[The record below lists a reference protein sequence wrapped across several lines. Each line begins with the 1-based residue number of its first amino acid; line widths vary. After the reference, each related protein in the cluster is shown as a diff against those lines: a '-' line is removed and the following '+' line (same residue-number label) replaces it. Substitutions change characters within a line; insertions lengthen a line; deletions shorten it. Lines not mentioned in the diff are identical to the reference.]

1 MGYTNRIISRYSL
14 EEDFHK
20 TVANFLKNASNKI
33 VWNEDAATIS
43 SQMIAA
49 TGNFP
54 DLSFNIL
61 QDFLLRYRV
70 PSSTNTARKQVSFI
84 IQHEDFNTAFID
96 SLQSFSTAST
106 LSLDNLTDRTLRFKI
121 ATNNNCIFI
130 SVNNNLNM
138 FFIKTNNFI
147 GASVATSETSSPL
160 TSNFGLKIKKTGE
173 SEWKTYTQINRLQY
187 LYNQHDTQE
196 LEIIRN
202 KVFLEPDTL
211 SQKGIIINNIFDC
224 SYFNSPGSV
233 IDLNQQKYYV
243 LDEYT
248 LMKIEQE
255 EDNEL

>member
-20 TVANFLKNASNKI
+20 TVANFLNNASNKI

-70 PSSTNTARKQVSFI
+70 PSDTSAARKQVSFI

-96 SLQSFSTAST
+96 SLQSLSTAST
-106 LSLDNLTDRTLRFKI
+106 LSLDDLTDRTLRFKI

-130 SVNNNLNM
+130 SVNNNLNI

-160 TSNFGLKIKKTGE
+160 TSNFGLKIKKQEKVNGKLILKLTVY
-173 SEWKTYTQINRLQY
+173 SIYIIKMILK
-187 LYNQHDTQE
+187 NQKL
-196 LEIIRN
+196 LEIKRFQN
-202 KVFLEPDTL
+202 QTTPHKKELL
-211 SQKGIIINNIFDC
+211 LIIYLIALILIAL
-224 SYFNSPGSV
+224 GALL
-233 IDLNQQKYYV
+233 I
-243 LDEYT
+243 
-248 LMKIEQE
+248 
-255 EDNEL
+255 